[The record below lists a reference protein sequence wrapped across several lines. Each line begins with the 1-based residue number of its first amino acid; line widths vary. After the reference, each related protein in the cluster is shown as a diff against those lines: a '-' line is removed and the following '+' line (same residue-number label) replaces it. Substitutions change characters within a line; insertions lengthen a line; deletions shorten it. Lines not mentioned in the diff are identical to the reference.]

1 MNQEDTPA
9 LIIEYLDPLEQFHG
23 WLVLDDLNFP
33 MAAGGMRVQK
43 GLTQS
48 HLIKMACNMTMKMRI
63 IGLPIGGA
71 KCGIDYDPTAPGKLD
86 AMCRFMAAIKPCIE
100 QNYSMGPDLNTSMA
114 ELEEIAAR
122 LDIPSVKMAIAQAQ
136 GMNLPDFL
144 KRYEVLNQ
152 EALPGW
158 SLGRIR
164 AGYGVGGAALAV
176 LDDLKIP
183 YPRATAAVQG
193 FGTLARAT
201 IATLLSAGV
210 KIRAVADVH
219 RCLRA
224 AEGFDLN
231 IPVLL
236 DHPGTTLPPDFS
248 GPGISSLPRTA
259 IYDTPCDIMIPAA
272 IENTITSA
280 NAFNIQAKAVVP
292 GANLAVTEEAAAILF
307 QRRIPCLP
315 SFLAGCGGSLSMNG
329 LFAPDKTPGAAAVLA
344 YMNETMGRIVRET
357 ISIGRRL
364 NISLSAAA
372 CKYCEHIKR
381 SGKPY
386 QLELKQDANSSL

>member
-1 MNQEDTPA
+1 MNQADTPA
-9 LIIEYLDPLEQFHG
+9 LIIEYLDPLEQFRG
-23 WLVLDDLNFP
+23 WLVIDDLSFS

-43 GLTQS
+43 GLTQD
-48 HLIKMACNMTMKMRI
+48 HLIKMARNMTMKMRI

-71 KCGIDYDPTAPGKLD
+71 KCGIDYDPAAPGKLD
-86 AMCRFMAAIKPCIE
+86 AMRRFMAAIKPCIE

-122 LDIPSVKMAIAQAQ
+122 LCIPSVKMAIAQAQ
-136 GMNLPDFL
+136 GMALPDFL

-164 AGYGVGGAALAV
+164 AGYGVGAAALAV
-176 LDDLKIP
+176 LDDLEIP
-183 YPRATAAVQG
+183 YSGATAAVQG

-201 IATLLSAGV
+201 IATLLAAGV
-210 KIRAVADVH
+210 QIRAVADVH
-219 RCLRA
+219 QCLRA
-224 AEGFDLN
+224 ADGFALDTAA
-231 IPVLL
+231 LL
-236 DHPGTTLPPDFS
+236 DHAGTILPPDFS

-280 NAFNIQAKAVVP
+280 NAFNIQAKALVP
-292 GANLAVTEEAAAILF
+292 GANLAVTEEADAILF

-329 LFAPDKTPGAAAVLA
+329 LFAPGKTPSAAAVLA
-344 YMNETMGRIVRET
+344 YMHEAMSRIVRET

-364 NISLSAAA
+364 NIPLSAAA

-386 QLELKQDANSSL
+386 QLEPSIR